1 MRPQPAARRQRPS
14 TTAALAP
21 MPPAAKLAALV
32 LLSVF
37 IVQAAIAAH
46 RDSVTIDEFVH
57 LPVGLYILRTG
68 DFTVDAINPPL
79 ARMLAAASLLSEPL
93 TFAPSPGTPHWVMG
107 YLFMQN
113 NAAAYQAIFVRARML
128 MIGFTSLLGVL
139 VFAWARQLYGW
150 KAGTYALGLFAFA
163 PDMLA
168 HAHLVTLDMSGALGS
183 TATMYATWR
192 LLERPSVRAA
202 AVTGAA
208 LGVATLL
215 KLSGV
220 ALVASVLASI
230 LVHAV
235 WEGRSGRQR
244 SSPRWRAMLY
254 VVVVGLVSLAVLNGG
269 YEFSGTFAPLSSAS
283 LSPEGTLATL
293 SAACP
298 WLRLP
303 LPQPLII
310 GIDQVMTTG
319 KGLEP
324 QYFLAGQLSSDGW
337 WWYHLAAFA
346 LKSPIPLLVL
356 SLCTVCLWCAGKSR
370 GRREYCLFL
379 PILFTFAAN
388 SLFNSLQIGVRHIL
402 PVYPLLFIAVSPWI
416 VAALERRRASRHGR
430 LAALAAAAGLSWYVG
445 GSLWVAPRY
454 LQYFNEL
461 AGGPEGGH
469 RFLIDSN
476 IDWGQDLIRLREYMS
491 QHALP
496 AVNLAYFG
504 RVHPGVYGIRF
515 VPLEKGQSHG
525 PTVVSASFLMGRPY
539 FWYQDGQLRW
549 VHARAYSW
557 LQQYRPV
564 ARVGS
569 MFVFD
574 LP

>member
-1 MRPQPAARRQRPS
+1 MQPQPVARRQQPS
-14 TTAALAP
+14 TTADLAP
-21 MPPAAKLAALV
+21 MPAAAKLAVLAL
-32 LLSVF
+32 LAVF

-46 RDSVTIDEFVH
+46 RDSVTIDEFSH

-68 DFTVDAINPPL
+68 DFTVDAMNPPL
-79 ARMLAAASLLSEPL
+79 ARMLAAASLLPEPP
-93 TFAPSPGTPHWVMG
+93 TFAPSLGMSHWTMG
-107 YLFMQN
+107 YLFMQD

-150 KAGTYALGLFAFA
+150 KAGTCALGLFAFA
-163 PDMLA
+163 PNMLA

-192 LLERPSVRAA
+192 LLERPSLRAA

-220 ALVASVLASI
+220 ALLASVLASI

-235 WEGRSGRQR
+235 SQGRSGRQR
-244 SSPRWRAMLY
+244 SSPGWKAMLH
-254 VVVVGLVSLAVLNGG
+254 VVVVGLVSLAVLNSG

-283 LSPEGTLATL
+283 LDPKGTLATL
-293 SAACP
+293 SAAYP

-324 QYFLAGQLSSDGW
+324 QYFLAGQLSSEGW

-346 LKSPIPLLVL
+346 LKTPIPLLVL
-356 SLCTVCLWCAGKSR
+356 SLCAVCFWCAGKSS
-370 GRREYCLFL
+370 GRREYCLFF

-388 SLFNSLQIGVRHIL
+388 SLFNSLQIGVRHVL

-416 VAALERRRASRHGR
+416 VAVLERRHASRHGW
-430 LAALAAAAGLSWYVG
+430 LPALAATAGLLWYVG

-491 QHALP
+491 RHSLP

-515 VPLEKGQSHG
+515 VPLQKGQSHG

-557 LQQYRPV
+557 LQQYQPV

>member
-1 MRPQPAARRQRPS
+1 MPLKPAARRQRPP
-14 TTAALAP
+14 TTAAAASP
-21 MPPAAKLAALV
+21 MPAAAKLAVLAL
-32 LLSVF
+32 LAVF

-46 RDSVTIDEFVH
+46 RDSVTIDEFVD

-68 DFTVDAINPPL
+68 DFTVDPINPPL
-79 ARMLAAASLLSEPL
+79 ARMLAASSLLSEPL
-93 TFAPSPGTPHWVMG
+93 SFAPSPGTPHWAMG
-107 YLFMQN
+107 YLFMRN
-113 NAAAYQAIFVRARML
+113 NAAAYQAMFVRARML

-139 VFAWARQLYGW
+139 VFVWARQLYGW
-150 KAGTYALGLFAFA
+150 KAGLCALGAFTFA
-163 PDMLA
+163 PNMLA

-192 LLERPSVRAA
+192 LLERPSLRAA

-208 LGVATLL
+208 LGAATLL

-220 ALVASVLASI
+220 VLIASVLASI
-230 LVHAV
+230 LVHVV
-235 WEGRSGRQR
+235 WESRGRRQR
-244 SSPRWRAMLY
+244 PAPGWGALLG
-254 VVVVGLVSLAVLNGG
+254 VIGVVSLVVLNAG
-269 YEFSGTFAPLSSAS
+269 YGFSGTFAPLSSAS
-283 LSPEGTLATL
+283 LSPQGTLATL

-303 LPQPLII
+303 LPQPLIT
-310 GIDQVMTTG
+310 GIDKVMTTG

-324 QYFLAGQLSSDGW
+324 QYFLFGQLSSEGW

-346 LKSPIPLLVL
+346 LKTPIPLLVL
-356 SLCTVCLWCAGKSR
+356 ALSTVYFWCAGKSR

-379 PILFTFAAN
+379 PVLFIFVAN

-402 PVYPLLFIAVSPWI
+402 SVYPLLFIAGAPWI
-416 VAALERRRASRHGR
+416 VAALERRRAGRHGR
-430 LAALAAAAGLSWYVG
+430 LLALAATAGLLWYLA

-476 IDWGQDLIRLREYMS
+476 IDWGQDLIRLREYMD
-491 QHALP
+491 QHGLQ

-504 RVHPGVYGIRF
+504 RVYPGVYGIRF
-515 VPLEKGQSHG
+515 VPLEKSQSHG

-539 FWYQDGQLRW
+539 FWYQGGELRW
-549 VHARAYSW
+549 VHARTYSW

>member
-1 MRPQPAARRQRPS
+1 
-14 TTAALAP
+14 
-21 MPPAAKLAALV
+21 
-32 LLSVF
+32 
-37 IVQAAIAAH
+37 
-46 RDSVTIDEFVH
+46 
-57 LPVGLYILRTG
+57 
-68 DFTVDAINPPL
+68 
-79 ARMLAAASLLSEPL
+79 MLAAGSLLSEPV

-107 YLFMQN
+107 YLFMQD
-113 NAAAYQAIFVRARML
+113 NAAAYQALFVRARLL

-150 KAGTYALGLFAFA
+150 KAGVCALGLFAFA

-183 TATMYATWR
+183 TVTMYATWR
-192 LLERPSVRAA
+192 LLERPSPRAA

-220 ALVASVLASI
+220 VLIASVLASI
-230 LVHAV
+230 LARAV
-235 WEGRSGRQR
+235 WEGRGPRQR
-244 SSPRWRAMLY
+244 SAPQWVTLLG
-254 VVVVGLVSLAVLNGG
+254 VIGLVSLAVLNAG

-283 LSPEGTLATL
+283 LSPKGLLAAL
-293 SAACP
+293 ASACP

-303 LPQPLII
+303 LPRPLII
-310 GIDQVMTTG
+310 GIDKVMTTG
-319 KGLEP
+319 KDLEP
-324 QYFLAGQLSSDGW
+324 QYFLAGQLSSEGW

-346 LKSPIPLLVL
+346 LKTPIPLLGL
-356 SLCTVCLWCAGKSR
+356 SLCTVYFWCAGKSR

-379 PILFTFAAN
+379 PILFIFVAN
-388 SLFNSLQIGVRHIL
+388 CLFNSLQIGVRHIL
-402 PVYPLLFIAVSPWI
+402 PVYPLFFIAGSPWI
-416 VAALERRRASRHGR
+416 VAALERHRATWHGR
-430 LAALAAAAGLSWYVG
+430 VLALAVTAGLLWYVA

-476 IDWGQDLIRLREYMS
+476 IDWGQDLIRLREYMDRHS
-491 QHALP
+491 LP

-515 VPLEKGQSHG
+515 VPLEKGRSHG

-539 FWYQDGQLRW
+539 FWYQDGELRW